1 MAKQRSRWIQW
12 VRPSTM
18 AAIVIW
24 LLAVPALNAQD
35 SEMRSLVQKFSADR
49 ISLLRSYDLPLSPT
63 RMARLD
69 RFYTDQLESLQH
81 VNFDAMSE
89 EDQVDYLLLKNRI
102 TADQHQLSIQKKQV
116 EEMAPLLPFAKII
129 IDLDDSRRRME
140 VPNSEKAAGELSA
153 LVKAIAATQKQLQ
166 TQLNAAKGPEKDKG
180 TQILGVSKVVA
191 NRAVAN
197 IASLNQALKEW
208 FDFYNG
214 YDPVFTWWL
223 DEPYKNATK
232 ALNDYSAFLKEK
244 VIGISAD
251 DKTTIIG
258 DPVGRDALVAELSD
272 NMIPY
277 TPEELISIA
286 QTEMDWCMNE
296 MLKASNEM
304 GYGNDWH
311 KALEHVKGMHVE
323 PGQQPEL
330 IRKLVMQGIDFSEKN
345 DLVTVPELA
354 KETWRMEMM
363 TPQRQLVN
371 PFFTGGPIISI
382 SFPTNTMTYD
392 QREMSMRGNNIPFA
406 HATAFHEM
414 IPGHF
419 LQSYMGQRYHPY
431 RRAFGTPFWS
441 EGNAFYWEMI
451 FWDKGFDATPEERVG
466 ALFWRMH
473 RSARVM
479 FTMRFHLGMW
489 TPQQCV
495 DFLIKAVGHEPDNAT
510 AEVRRSFDGS
520 VGPLYQ
526 SAYLMGALQFRALHK
541 EFVDSGK
548 MTNRQFNDAVLHENE
563 MPVEMLRAILT
574 HQKLTRDFKTSWKFY

>member
-1 MAKQRSRWIQW
+1 
-12 VRPSTM
+12 
-18 AAIVIW
+18 
-24 LLAVPALNAQD
+24 
-35 SEMRSLVQKFSADR
+35 
-49 ISLLRSYDLPLSPT
+49 
-63 RMARLD
+63 MARLD

-116 EEMAPLLPFAKII
+116 EEMAPLLPFAKTI
-129 IDLDDSRRRME
+129 IDLDDSRRSME

-286 QTEMDWCMNE
+286 QTEMDWCMKE

-323 PGQQPEL
+323 PGQQPES

-541 EFVDSGK
+541 ELVDSGK

-574 HQKLTRDFKTSWKFY
+574 HQKLTRDFKTSWKFYGPHPTH